1 MIRLVQG
8 EGEKRRLLAL
18 CEKTP
23 FGCKIAS
30 IANSYGFDK
39 SFANFWLNTEEDV
52 VYCLVDGAMLL
63 SGTVLQGD
71 ASREFLHVV
80 GAREVLCAVRNAEA
94 MNLTP
99 TQVGD
104 VLKHT
109 QEPGDLPKELP
120 PSVNIREIYT
130 LLEKA
135 GMIGEFEPFY
145 LDLSHKLRH
154 NEALALTERGPEGLR
169 ACAVVSSISQRGA
182 ILSALAVREGMR
194 RQGLGSR
201 LVRRAESYFPGKML
215 YVFRSS
221 TRTRNFTRAWALP
234 KRIPGSTAYYKENHP
249 WNFTLHFTYPPSC
262 WRPPSAPRSWP
273 GPSLRRLNPSSATT
287 SRRCWRPF
295 PRQASARATLWAAP
309 ATATATGAGTC
320 WTKSTPTPLARRTP
334 WCATTLL

>member
-109 QEPGDLPKELP
+109 QVLLAALLKQNHNDDSDSKQHQHDAKHDFQSVHSVLIPPKVFAGIPRKQAQKPHVKYLGLSYHSWGDFA
-120 PSVNIREIYT
+120 S
-130 LLEKA
+130 
-135 GMIGEFEPFY
+135 G
-145 LDLSHKLRH
+145 
-154 NEALALTERGPEGLR
+154 R
-169 ACAVVSSISQRGA
+169 AR
-182 ILSALAVREGMR
+182 
-194 RQGLGSR
+194 
-201 LVRRAESYFPGKML
+201 F
-215 YVFRSS
+215 F
-221 TRTRNFTRAWALP
+221 
-234 KRIPGSTAYYKENHP
+234 
-249 WNFTLHFTYPPSC
+249 
-262 WRPPSAPRSWP
+262 
-273 GPSLRRLNPSSATT
+273 
-287 SRRCWRPF
+287 
-295 PRQASARATLWAAP
+295 
-309 ATATATGAGTC
+309 
-320 WTKSTPTPLARRTP
+320 
-334 WCATTLL
+334 

>member
-99 TQVGD
+99 TQVGMCSN
-104 VLKHT
+104 T
-109 QEPGDLPKELP
+109 
-120 PSVNIREIYT
+120 
-130 LLEKA
+130 
-135 GMIGEFEPFY
+135 
-145 LDLSHKLRH
+145 
-154 NEALALTERGPEGLR
+154 
-169 ACAVVSSISQRGA
+169 
-182 ILSALAVREGMR
+182 
-194 RQGLGSR
+194 
-201 LVRRAESYFPGKML
+201 
-215 YVFRSS
+215 
-221 TRTRNFTRAWALP
+221 
-234 KRIPGSTAYYKENHP
+234 
-249 WNFTLHFTYPPSC
+249 
-262 WRPPSAPRSWP
+262 PRSP
-273 GPSLRRLNPSSATT
+273 
-287 SRRCWRPF
+287 
-295 PRQASARATLWAAP
+295 
-309 ATATATGAGTC
+309 GTC
-320 WTKSTPTPLARRTP
+320 PKSCRPR
-334 WCATTLL
+334 

>member
-135 GMIGEFEPFY
+135 GMIGGV
-145 LDLSHKLRH
+145 R
-154 NEALALTERGPEGLR
+154 ALLPGPLPQAAPQRGPGPHRAGPRGLAGLR
-169 ACAVVSSISQRGA
+169 GGVLHLPAGGYFVRPGRARGHA
-182 ILSALAVREGMR
+182 PA
-194 RQGLGSR
+194 GLG
-201 LVRRAESYFPGKML
+201 LPAGAPGGVLFPGKDA
-215 YVFRSS
+215 VR
-221 TRTRNFTRAWALP
+221 LP
-234 KRIPGSTAYYKENHP
+234 G
-249 WNFTLHFTYPPSC
+249 
-262 WRPPSAPRSWP
+262 
-273 GPSLRRLNPSSATT
+273 
-287 SRRCWRPF
+287 
-295 PRQASARATLWAAP
+295 AAQE
-309 ATATATGAGTC
+309 
-320 WTKSTPTPLARRTP
+320 
-334 WCATTLL
+334 